1 MQTEELIEKVKER
14 LNITGTSR
22 DLTISDVIQDAINYC
37 NLIEL
42 PAELEPWIRKKV
54 QGIINY
60 EAENG
65 TGTVFDIASIKE
77 GDTSITYKVDSNTS
91 KETVYGLS
99 SEDKKRLQS
108 FRRLKH

>member
-22 DLTISDVIQDAINYC
+22 DLIISDIIQDAINYC

-65 TGTVFDIASIKE
+65 TGSVFDITSIRE
-77 GDTSITYKVDSNTS
+77 GDTTKTYNVS
-91 KETVYGLS
+91 KDYSRETIYGLS
-99 SEDKKRLQS
+99 NQDKKTLRN
-108 FRRLKH
+108 FRRLRK

>member
-1 MQTEELIEKVKER
+1 MLTNDLIAKVKEH
-14 LNITGTSR
+14 LNIVDSSR
-22 DLTISDVIQDAINYC
+22 DLTVSDIIQDAINYC

-42 PAELEPWIRKKV
+42 PAELEPFIRRKV

-65 TGTVFDIASIKE
+65 TGTVFDVSSIKE
-77 GDTSITYKVDSNTS
+77 GDTTTSYNTNQVS

-99 SEDKKRLQS
+99 AEDKKRLQS
-108 FRRLKH
+108 FRRLKW